1 MLTKI
6 NLPSSYTYEGCTSLK
21 EIIIPSVKSISNYT
35 FQNCTSLI
43 NIKIPSSKNEIGYY
57 AFRGCKLLKKIIF
70 PPSVSYLGSEIFSKM
85 SWSTYKRHKYNLDSC
100 KNEYIND

>member
-43 NIKIPSSKNEIGYY
+43 NIKIPSSKIHEIKQTASMNYSMLLEDDEIEMNLNE
-57 AFRGCKLLKKIIF
+57 ANHFRLEMNLIDII
-70 PPSVSYLGSEIFSKM
+70 
-85 SWSTYKRHKYNLDSC
+85 WSHFL
-100 KNEYIND
+100 NDD